1 MFVDPI
7 YTHHHNYCQ
16 NKHSYSY
23 DCVISETFLSN
34 YVNTNVNKRKRS
46 FEIQD
51 NRIVSLLKLTVLKP
65 QRPNL
70 QLWKAVLI
78 CQLMKGSNGGH
89 GLGKIAEKPP
99 RDLRL
104 SHGDKATKEAL
115 LKWPFFEIQSSTL
128 HRKKAQTIGYQLRG
142 FMRPYT
148 TSKGPKMAAEF

>member
-1 MFVDPI
+1 MEAMASEKLPK
-7 YTHHHNYCQ
+7 NLRG
-16 NKHSYSY
+16 
-23 DCVISETFLSN
+23 ISAYVMGTSATTETLLKWPF
-34 YVNTNVNKRKRS
+34 
-46 FEIQD
+46 FEI
-51 NRIVSLLKLTVLKP
+51 

-78 CQLMKGSNGGH
+78 CQLMRGLNGGH

-142 FMRPYT
+142 FLRPST